1 MLFFLSL
8 LSTDVFAIPQ
18 TLSQQG
24 RLLDISDVPI
34 EGSHYLTFR
43 LFESN
48 IATQPLW
55 EESLSI
61 NFENGFYRVILGADV
76 NNPLDTE
83 LFATSPLFLE
93 HNFKKLSNIFVTKK
107 IRLFLINNKKKF
119 FKFFKKSKFSDNKFI
134 TLV

>member
-24 RLLDISDVPI
+24 RLLDSSDVPV

-43 LFESN
+43 IFESN

-61 NFENGFYRVILGADV
+61 NFENGFYRVILGSDV

-83 LFATSPLFLE
+83 LFASSPLFLE
-93 HNFKKLSNIFVTKK
+93 LQLGTEDPFFPRQLLNALPYSIVIKLM
-107 IRLFLINNKKKF
+107 NKTH
-119 FKFFKKSKFSDNKFI
+119 KSRTMQRN
-134 TLV
+134 